1 MLFGTDRRRFLWDL
15 KQRNFFC
22 GHLKLRSLSIRAGKR
37 STAGCVCRDSLCI
50 ESAGALLSL
59 PMSLSSGSRRRG
71 GEWVTYLDLLNSFH
85 QWQKSNYLPGNARLL
100 YYSLLA
106 IFNEARWPEQVQ
118 IDNFRLMSMLDTR
131 TERVAIA
138 ARDSLVAAG
147 LIEYSKGKKR
157 SPNTYRLKYT
167 PQKVSENDSE
177 SGSVFDSET
186 VSTSSSVSVPKAVSH
201 IKKKNKD
208 ISLVPSLDGTKRPK
222 QVFEH
227 DSLPY
232 RAARWLADQ
241 IEERLPNCTA
251 HSEATLQ
258 SWAADFDKCHRLDGH
273 SWEDID
279 KVLQFSQ
286 FDSFWQ
292 SNILSGGKFRKQYTQ
307 LLAKMGGGGT

>member
-1 MLFGTDRRRFLWDL
+1 M
-15 KQRNFFC
+15 
-22 GHLKLRSLSIRAGKR
+22 
-37 STAGCVCRDSLCI
+37 
-50 ESAGALLSL
+50 
-59 PMSLSSGSRRRG
+59 
-71 GEWVTYLDLLNSFH
+71 TYLDILNSFH

-167 PQKVSENDSE
+167 PQKVGENDSE
-177 SGSVFDSET
+177 TGSIFDSE
-186 VSTSSSVSVPKAVSH
+186 SDSISSSVSVSKTVSH
-201 IKKKNKD
+201 RKEKD
-208 ISLVPSLDGTKRPK
+208 IDYSFVPLSAGTKKTK
-222 QVFEH
+222 QTFAP

-241 IEERLPNCTA
+241 IEDRLPNCTP
-251 HSEATLQ
+251 HTEATLQ
-258 SWAADFDKCHRLDGH
+258 SWAADFDKCHRLDKH
-273 SWEDID
+273 DWESINE
-279 KVLQFSQ
+279 VLQFSQ
-286 FDSFWQ
+286 SDPFWQ

>member
-1 MLFGTDRRRFLWDL
+1 M
-15 KQRNFFC
+15 
-22 GHLKLRSLSIRAGKR
+22 
-37 STAGCVCRDSLCI
+37 
-50 ESAGALLSL
+50 
-59 PMSLSSGSRRRG
+59 
-71 GEWVTYLDLLNSFH
+71 TYLDLLNLFH

-106 IFNEARWPEQVQ
+106 VFNEARWPEQVQ

-177 SGSVFDSET
+177 SDSVFDSESDS
-186 VSTSSSVSVPKAVSH
+186 VSSSVSVPKTVSH
-201 IKKKNKD
+201 IKKKTKD
-208 ISLVPSLDGTKRPK
+208 NSLVPPSTGTKKPK
-222 QVFEH
+222 QFFEH

-241 IEERLPNCTA
+241 IEERLPSCTP
-251 HSEATLQ
+251 HSEAILQ
-258 SWAADFDKCHRLDGH
+258 SWAADFDKCHRLDKH
-273 SWEDID
+273 DWEDINA
-279 KVLQFSQ
+279 VLQFSQ
-286 FDSFWQ
+286 LNPFWQ
-292 SNILSGGKFRKQYTQ
+292 TNILSGAKFRKQYTQ
-307 LLAKMGGGGT
+307 LLAKMGGGT

>member
-1 MLFGTDRRRFLWDL
+1 MWDL

-232 RAARWLADQ
+232 RAARWL
-241 IEERLPNCTA
+241 LPNCTA

>member
-1 MLFGTDRRRFLWDL
+1 M
-15 KQRNFFC
+15 
-22 GHLKLRSLSIRAGKR
+22 
-37 STAGCVCRDSLCI
+37 
-50 ESAGALLSL
+50 
-59 PMSLSSGSRRRG
+59 
-71 GEWVTYLDLLNSFH
+71 TYIDLLNSFH
-85 QWQKSNYLPGNARLL
+85 QWQKTNYLSGSARLL

-167 PQKVSENDSE
+167 PQKVSENGSE
-177 SGSVFDSET
+177 TGSVFDSE
-186 VSTSSSVSVPKAVSH
+186 SDSISSSVSVLKTVSH
-201 IKKKNKD
+201 IKKKTED
-208 ISLVPSLDGTKRPK
+208 TSFVPLSAETRRPK

-232 RAARWLADQ
+232 RAARWLANQ
-241 IEERLPNCTA
+241 IEERLPNCTP
-251 HSEATLQ
+251 HSETTLQ
-258 SWAADFDKCHRLDGH
+258 SWAADFDKCNRLDKH
-273 SWEDID
+273 SWEDINA
-279 KVLQFSQ
+279 VLEFSQ
-286 FDSFWQ
+286 SDPFWQ

-307 LLAKMGGGGT
+307 LLAKMGGVT

>member
-1 MLFGTDRRRFLWDL
+1 M
-15 KQRNFFC
+15 
-22 GHLKLRSLSIRAGKR
+22 
-37 STAGCVCRDSLCI
+37 
-50 ESAGALLSL
+50 
-59 PMSLSSGSRRRG
+59 
-71 GEWVTYLDLLNSFH
+71 TYLDLLNSFH

-100 YYSLLA
+100 YYGLLA

-167 PQKVSENDSE
+167 PQKVSENGSETGSGFDSE
-177 SGSVFDSET
+177 SDSI
-186 VSTSSSVSVPKAVSH
+186 SSSVSVSKTVSH
-201 IKKKNKD
+201 IEEKEKD
-208 ISLVPSLDGTKRPK
+208 PSFVPPSAGTKKLK
-222 QVFEH
+222 QVFAH

-241 IEERLPNCTA
+241 IEGRLPNCTA

>member
-1 MLFGTDRRRFLWDL
+1 MGSEMCIRDR
-15 KQRNFFC
+15 
-22 GHLKLRSLSIRAGKR
+22 
-37 STAGCVCRDSLCI
+37 
-50 ESAGALLSL
+50 
-59 PMSLSSGSRRRG
+59 
-71 GEWVTYLDLLNSFH
+71 
-85 QWQKSNYLPGNARLL
+85 
-100 YYSLLA
+100 
-106 IFNEARWPEQVQ
+106 VQ

-147 LIEYSKGKKR
+147 LIEYSRGKKR

-167 PQKVSENDSE
+167 PQKVSENGSE

-186 VSTSSSVSVPKAVSH
+186 VSTSSSVSVSKTVSH
-201 IKKKNKD
+201 IKEKD
-208 ISLVPSLDGTKRPK
+208 KDVSFVPPPAGTKRSK
-222 QVFEH
+222 KVFEH

-241 IEERLPNCTA
+241 IEGRLPNCTA
-251 HSEATLQ
+251 HSETTLQ
-258 SWAADFDKCHRLDGH
+258 NWAADFDKCHRLDGH

>member
-1 MLFGTDRRRFLWDL
+1 M
-15 KQRNFFC
+15 
-22 GHLKLRSLSIRAGKR
+22 
-37 STAGCVCRDSLCI
+37 
-50 ESAGALLSL
+50 
-59 PMSLSSGSRRRG
+59 
-71 GEWVTYLDLLNSFH
+71 TYLDLLNSFH

-100 YYSLLA
+100 YYGLLA

-147 LIEYSKGKKR
+147 LIEYSRGKKR

-167 PQKVSENDSE
+167 PQKVSENDSV
-177 SGSVFDSET
+177 SSSVFDSENDS
-186 VSTSSSVSVPKAVSH
+186 VSSSVSVPKAVSH
-201 IKKKNKD
+201 IKKKTKD
-208 ISLVPSLDGTKRPK
+208 ISLVPPSTGTKKPK
-222 QVFEH
+222 QVFEP

-241 IEERLPNCTA
+241 IEERLPNCTP
-251 HSEATLQ
+251 HSETTLQ
-258 SWAADFDKCHRLDGH
+258 NWAADFDKCHRLDGH

>member
-1 MLFGTDRRRFLWDL
+1 M
-15 KQRNFFC
+15 
-22 GHLKLRSLSIRAGKR
+22 
-37 STAGCVCRDSLCI
+37 
-50 ESAGALLSL
+50 
-59 PMSLSSGSRRRG
+59 
-71 GEWVTYLDLLNSFH
+71 TYLDLLNSFH

-100 YYSLLA
+100 YYILLA
-106 IFNEARWPEQVQ
+106 IFNETRWPEQVQ

-147 LIEYSKGKKR
+147 LIEYSRGKKR

-177 SGSVFDSET
+177 PGSVFDSET
-186 VSTSSSVSVPKAVSH
+186 VSTSSSVSVSKTVSH
-201 IKKKNKD
+201 IEEKEKD
-208 ISLVPSLDGTKRPK
+208 SSFVPPSAGTKKPR
-222 QVFEH
+222 QSFGH

-241 IEERLPNCTA
+241 IEARLPNCTP
-251 HSEATLQ
+251 HTEATLQ
-258 SWAADFDKCHRLDGH
+258 NWAADFDKCHRLDKH
-273 SWEDID
+273 DWEDINA
-279 KVLQFSQ
+279 VLQFSQ
-286 FDSFWQ
+286 SDPFWQ

>member
-1 MLFGTDRRRFLWDL
+1 M
-15 KQRNFFC
+15 
-22 GHLKLRSLSIRAGKR
+22 
-37 STAGCVCRDSLCI
+37 
-50 ESAGALLSL
+50 
-59 PMSLSSGSRRRG
+59 
-71 GEWVTYLDLLNSFH
+71 TYLDLLNSFH

-177 SGSVFDSET
+177 TGSIFDSE
-186 VSTSSSVSVPKAVSH
+186 SDSISSSVSVSKTVSH
-201 IKKKNKD
+201 RKEKD
-208 ISLVPSLDGTKRPK
+208 IDYSFVPLSAGTKKTK
-222 QVFEH
+222 QTFAP

-232 RAARWLADQ
+232 
-241 IEERLPNCTA
+241 
-251 HSEATLQ
+251 
-258 SWAADFDKCHRLDGH
+258 
-273 SWEDID
+273 
-279 KVLQFSQ
+279 
-286 FDSFWQ
+286 
-292 SNILSGGKFRKQYTQ
+292 LS
-307 LLAKMGGGGT
+307 LIHI

>member
-1 MLFGTDRRRFLWDL
+1 M
-15 KQRNFFC
+15 
-22 GHLKLRSLSIRAGKR
+22 
-37 STAGCVCRDSLCI
+37 
-50 ESAGALLSL
+50 
-59 PMSLSSGSRRRG
+59 
-71 GEWVTYLDLLNSFH
+71 TYLDLLNSFH
-85 QWQKSNYLPGNARLL
+85 QWQKGNYLPGNARLL
-100 YYSLLA
+100 YYGLLA

-147 LIEYSKGKKR
+147 LIEYSRGKKR

-167 PQKVSENDSE
+167 PQKVSENDSV
-177 SGSVFDSET
+177 SSSVFDSET
-186 VSTSSSVSVPKAVSH
+186 VSTSSSVSVSKTVSH
-201 IKKKNKD
+201 IEDKEKD
-208 ISLVPSLDGTKRPK
+208 PSFVPSPAGTKRPK

-241 IEERLPNCTA
+241 IEDRLPNCTA
-251 HSEATLQ
+251 HSEKTLQ
-258 SWAADFDKCHRLDGH
+258 NWAADFDKCHRLDGH

>member
-1 MLFGTDRRRFLWDL
+1 M
-15 KQRNFFC
+15 
-22 GHLKLRSLSIRAGKR
+22 
-37 STAGCVCRDSLCI
+37 
-50 ESAGALLSL
+50 
-59 PMSLSSGSRRRG
+59 
-71 GEWVTYLDLLNSFH
+71 TYLDLLNSFH
-85 QWQKSNYLPGNARLL
+85 QWQKSNYLSGNARLL
-100 YYSLLA
+100 YYSILA

-157 SPNTYRLKYT
+157 SPNTYRLRYT

-177 SGSVFDSET
+177 SDSVFDSESDS
-186 VSTSSSVSVPKAVSH
+186 VSSSVSVPKTVSH
-201 IKKKNKD
+201 INKKIKD
-208 ISLVPSLDGTKRPK
+208 NSLVPAEAGTKKPK

-227 DSLPY
+227 DSLSY

-241 IEERLPNCTA
+241 IEERLPNCTP
-251 HSEATLQ
+251 HSEAILQ

-286 FDSFWQ
+286 VDSFWQ

>member
-1 MLFGTDRRRFLWDL
+1 M
-15 KQRNFFC
+15 
-22 GHLKLRSLSIRAGKR
+22 
-37 STAGCVCRDSLCI
+37 
-50 ESAGALLSL
+50 
-59 PMSLSSGSRRRG
+59 
-71 GEWVTYLDLLNSFH
+71 TYIDLLNSFH
-85 QWQKSNYLPGNARLL
+85 LWQKSNYLPGNARLL

-147 LIEYSKGKKR
+147 LIEYIKGKKR

-177 SGSVFDSET
+177 SDSVFDSKSDS
-186 VSTSSSVSVPKAVSH
+186 VSSSVSVPKTVSH
-201 IKKKNKD
+201 IKKKTKD
-208 ISLVPSLDGTKRPK
+208 NSLVPPSVGTKKPK
-222 QVFEH
+222 QVFEP

-241 IEERLPNCTA
+241 IEERLPNCTP
-251 HSEATLQ
+251 HSEAILQ
-258 SWAADFDKCHRLDGH
+258 SWAADFDKCHRLDKH

-286 FDSFWQ
+286 LDSFWQ
-292 SNILSGGKFRKQYTQ
+292 TNILSGGKFRKQFTQ
-307 LLAKMGGGGT
+307 LLAKMGGGDT

>member
-1 MLFGTDRRRFLWDL
+1 
-15 KQRNFFC
+15 
-22 GHLKLRSLSIRAGKR
+22 
-37 STAGCVCRDSLCI
+37 
-50 ESAGALLSL
+50 
-59 PMSLSSGSRRRG
+59 
-71 GEWVTYLDLLNSFH
+71 VTYLDLLNSFH

-147 LIEYSKGKKR
+147 LIEYSRGKKR

-167 PQKVSENDSE
+167 PRKVSETDSE

-186 VSTSSSVSVPKAVSH
+186 VSTSSSVSVSKVVSH
-201 IKKKNKD
+201 IKEKDKD
-208 ISLVPSLDGTKRPK
+208 ISFVPPPAGTKRLK
-222 QVFEH
+222 KVFEH

-241 IEERLPNCTA
+241 IEERLPNCTP
-251 HSEATLQ
+251 HSETTLQ
-258 SWAADFDKCHRLDGH
+258 NWAADFDKCHRLDGH

>member
-1 MLFGTDRRRFLWDL
+1 MWDL

-37 STAGCVCRDSLCI
+37 STAGCGCRDSLYTGLG
-50 ESAGALLSL
+50 AALLSL
-59 PMSLSSGSRRRG
+59 PMSLSSGSRHRG
-71 GEWVTYLDLLNSFH
+71 GERVTYLDLLNSFH
-85 QWQKSNYLPGNARLL
+85 QWQKGNYLPGNARLL

-147 LIEYSKGKKR
+147 LIEYSRGKKR

-167 PQKVSENDSE
+167 PRKVSETDSE
-177 SGSVFDSET
+177 SGSVFDSE
-186 VSTSSSVSVPKAVSH
+186 SSSVSAPKAVSH
-201 IKKKNKD
+201 IKEKD
-208 ISLVPSLDGTKRPK
+208 KDVSFVPPPAGTKRLK
-222 QVFEH
+222 KVFEH

-241 IEERLPNCTA
+241 IEGRLPNCTP
-251 HSEATLQ
+251 HSETTLQ
-258 SWAADFDKCHRLDGH
+258 SWAADFDKCNRLDKH
-273 SWEDID
+273 DWESINE
-279 KVLQFSQ
+279 VLQFSQ
-286 FDSFWQ
+286 SDSFWQ
-292 SNILSGGKFRKQYTQ
+292 SNILSGGKFRKQFTQ
-307 LLAKMGGGGT
+307 LLAKMGGET